1 MSLFSIAHAAFSER
15 LGQFKP
21 HPAHFVADLALRG
34 LLLDLEENALTG
46 KAIVDGPMPH
56 RAYPSARAAFEA
68 CQLSLLLATA
78 DDYDLEGATAWV
90 HFLRKDAE
98 FARLHGETPHMDGL
112 TPNEWLRAAVEEI
125 ADTWESL
132 SAGKRSVV
140 QAACDAL
147 DKKPRKP
154 DNWAGLP
161 LDRELASRLAAKAR
175 GRSPEVPIADAK
187 DAHKR
192 AYAALSRGAH
202 PRPCLRPLS
211 VSLKGTLFSITL
223 EPRDDQGDRETV
235 DSLLASA
242 LNFGSAALNVRL
254 TLPAA

>member
-1 MSLFSIAHAAFSER
+1 MSLFSLAHDAFDQR
-15 LGQFKP
+15 MARFTPNPK
-21 HPAHFVADLALRG
+21 HFVADLALRG
-34 LLLDLEENALTG
+34 LLVELAENALTG

-78 DDYDLEGATAWV
+78 EDYDLDGAKAWV
-90 HFLRKDAE
+90 HYLRKDAE
-98 FARLHGETPHMDGL
+98 FARLHGETPHMEGM
-112 TPNEWLRAAVEEI
+112 TPTEWLNAALEEI

-132 SAGKRSVV
+132 SPGKRSVV
-140 QAACDAL
+140 EAACVAL

-161 LDRELASRLAAKAR
+161 LDRELVSRLAAKAR
-175 GRSPEVPIADAK
+175 GSSPQGVLSDAK

-192 AYAALSRGAH
+192 TYAALSRGAH
-202 PRPCLRPLS
+202 PRPSLRPLS
-211 VSLKGTLFSITL
+211 VKLDGARFSITL
-223 EPRDDQGDRETV
+223 EPRDEQGDREII

-254 TLPAA
+254 GMPTA